1 MKLVTMAGLLGLVAI
16 LSIPLASAA
25 SEQNAANEPLATAG
39 PHALVRRTSIDL
51 VNLIKD
57 AKGYANED
65 PDRYYSAVQ
74 VILDPIVDFRSFARL
89 VMASHYKRATP
100 DQRSRFA
107 TNFKRGLVRTYA
119 GALLQFTDEEIK
131 VLDPKGVERNPKR
144 PSVKMEIRTASGT
157 VYPMSY
163 TMGRGKDGV
172 WRMKNIIIN
181 GINIGLT
188 FRNQFAGAVRNK
200 KYGGDLDLVI
210 DSWGDLVAD
219 VDATG
224 AGGS

>member
-1 MKLVTMAGLLGLVAI
+1 MKLVTMAGLLGLVGIFSTPFANAAAQA
-16 LSIPLASAA
+16 PAAVPAA
-25 SEQNAANEPLATAG
+25 SS
-39 PHALVRRTSIDL
+39 PHELVRRTSSEL
-51 VNLIKD
+51 VDLIKD
-57 AKGYANED
+57 AKGYADED

-74 VILDPIVDFRSFARL
+74 DILDPIVDFRSFARL

-100 DQRSRFA
+100 DQRNRFA
-107 TNFKRGLVRTYA
+107 INFKRGLVRTYA
-119 GALLQFTDEEIK
+119 SALLEFTDEEIK
-131 VLDPKGVERNPKR
+131 VLDPKGAARNPKR

-157 VYPMSY
+157 IYPMSY

-188 FRNQFAGAVRNK
+188 FRNQFAGAVRDK
-200 KYGGDLDLVI
+200 KYSGDLDLVI
-210 DSWGDLVAD
+210 DSWGDLVAE

-224 AGGS
+224 ASES